1 MMRLLSAL
9 TTAVFPRLSV
19 ETVRDRDLV
28 VGILA
33 MEIWGD
39 ISELLYLRRIHKNS
53 LTYTRSVIKQ
63 IHDNEHKYKIILDLF

>member
-9 TTAVFPRLSV
+9 TTAVLPRLSV

>member
-9 TTAVFPRLSV
+9 TTAVLPRLSV

-53 LTYTRSVIKQ
+53 LTNTRSVIKQ